1 MHFLWTVQLY
11 AYSNYKDFI
20 YIFILKNR
28 PRNMSESKRKDV
40 IEDDTKKYFKD
51 SNEINKKLKTEN
63 STRDQSNKVNK
74 IQLSLSSSI
83 STVCIELWKDVFS
96 FLAVFLAIY

>member
-1 MHFLWTVQLY
+1 
-11 AYSNYKDFI
+11 
-20 YIFILKNR
+20 
-28 PRNMSESKRKDV
+28 MSESKRKDV

-83 STVCIELWKDVFS
+83 STVCIEL
-96 FLAVFLAIY
+96 